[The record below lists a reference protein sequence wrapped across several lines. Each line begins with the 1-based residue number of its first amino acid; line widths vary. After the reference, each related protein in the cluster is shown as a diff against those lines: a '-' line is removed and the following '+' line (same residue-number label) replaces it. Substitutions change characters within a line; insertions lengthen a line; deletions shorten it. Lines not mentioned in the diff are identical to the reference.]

1 MTPDQVGYAEAM
13 PADAPDLPARSLLL
27 RALTDDGIIHFDLAD
42 AAGAQRWQLN
52 ERSAVRARCTELG
65 RRLLIVLPMI
75 RCSRVMVS
83 VRFLSM
89 LDPRIVNALG
99 LTLDGV
105 PPEGP
110 ITVGQHQ
117 FCSTLEASFR
127 LAGQH
132 VQSCE
137 LAIEMPFVNTLADP
151 DPAIGDRL
159 RQGLSAVDIRDIVLS
174 VPPAAGP
181 ADLGALFW
189 PGGAWSALP
198 PASLVDALQGL
209 RRGDH
214 VAAKYRHL
222 TVELPMLTSIL
233 GLVQPDHVW
242 SVPGTPLAALVRGA
256 PTADTLPAGRLA
268 VVATLFDMPVRGA
281 DIAGVAGR
289 FEDAVLLL
297 ACAEDFRLRRL
308 LANPLV
314 APHVH
319 VVGSEH
325 AILIANLGGLRQ
337 AGGSA
342 LVETFLLLL
351 ARIGATT
358 TPWLTEHGEA
368 LSWSWWLRHLGHL
381 VTAIDALNAGIAST
395 AILLLSLAPE
405 CTPAAPDPDAAMLRD
420 LVRALPRGEGAP
432 LGLIEPALQRTLD
445 TYLSHLAAAV
455 QGQGVGWRFNL
466 SAHDLAFRIAGMLT
480 GWQQF
485 GLADNATA
493 RLAQRLRIGQP
504 GLPLYPKA
512 LKPFNE
518 YIDFY
523 KTAARIMSVGSIDP
537 NLRTRLDKLPGG
549 LDHVVRQNQAAREIE
564 IALRLLGDRH
574 KGEEI
579 VWVDAGCSYGVI
591 MNGVVPPANVQ
602 GRCSFVGF
610 DMNGPAIER
619 AVIVGANLGHAHC
632 RFEVGD
638 LAEARA
644 LAHGRRVHLITA
656 FEVLEHCPDPVAV
669 LRDYRAMDPSMLV
682 VGSPLSELQGI
693 LPGEQHLWGFDG
705 EGFTAL
711 VEEAGFA
718 PIGLNMRY
726 VGRFVDGN
734 DWVMV
739 TATTGDRKTMRFV

>member
-1 MTPDQVGYAEAM
+1 MVNDIIGDAAVV
-13 PADAPDLPARSLLL
+13 APDVSCPAPASLLL
-27 RALTDDGIIHFDLAD
+27 ALTDDDRIHFDLAD
-42 AAGAQRWQLN
+42 ASGARRWQLI
-52 ERSAVRARCTELG
+52 ERSAIRARSTELD
-65 RRLLIVLPMI
+65 RRLAILLPAIPFRDVLISI
-75 RCSRVMVS
+75 
-83 VRFLSM
+83 RFLVV
-89 LDPRIVNALG
+89 LERQVVNALR

-105 PPEGP
+105 PPVGP
-110 ITVGQHQ
+110 ITAGRHESG
-117 FCSTLEASFR
+117 STLDASFR
-127 LAGQH
+127 LPGQYG
-132 VQSCE
+132 QSRE
-137 LAIEMPFVNTLADP
+137 PVIEMPFIDAFAEP
-151 DPAIGDRL
+151 DLGSGDSL
-159 RQGLSAVDIRDIVLS
+159 RQRLSTVDIKDLVLSA
-174 VPPAAGP
+174 PPAAGP
-181 ADLGALFW
+181 TELGALFW
-189 PGGAWSALP
+189 PGEPWSVLR
-198 PASLVDALQGL
+198 PASLVDVLPGL

-222 TVELPMLTSIL
+222 TVELPMLTALLRLI
-233 GLVQPDHVW
+233 QPDHVW
-242 SVPGTPLAALVRGA
+242 SVPGTPLASLARGA
-256 PTADTLPAGRLA
+256 PTADSLPAGRLA
-268 VVATLFDMPVRGA
+268 VVATLFDLPNRGT
-281 DIAGVAGR
+281 DIANLAGQ

-297 ACAEDFRLRRL
+297 ACAEDFGLRRL
-308 LANPLV
+308 LANPLL

-325 AILIANLGGLRQ
+325 AILIASLGGLRQ

-342 LVETFLLLL
+342 LVGTFLLLL
-351 ARIGATT
+351 ERIGANS

-368 LSWSWWLRHLGHL
+368 LGWSWWLRHLGHL
-381 VTAIDALNAGIAST
+381 MTAIDALNAATAST

-405 CTPAAPDPDAAMLRD
+405 CTPAAPDPDPAMLRD
-420 LVRALPRGEGAP
+420 LVRALPRGEGVP
-432 LGLIEPALQRTLD
+432 LGLIAPALRGTLD
-445 TYLSHLAAAV
+445 TYLGHLAAAV
-455 QGQGVGWRFNL
+455 QGQWVGWKFNL
-466 SAHDLAFRIAGMLT
+466 SAHDLAFRVAGLLA

-485 GLADNATA
+485 GLPGNATA
-493 RLAQRLRIGQP
+493 GLAQRLHTGQP
-504 GLPLYPKA
+504 GLRLYPKA

-523 KTAARIMSVGSIDP
+523 KAEARIMAAGAIDP
-537 NLRTRLDKLPGG
+537 NLRARLDKLSGG

-591 MNGVVPPANVQ
+591 MNAVVPPTNIRD
-602 GRCSFVGF
+602 RCSFLGF
-610 DMNGPAIER
+610 DMNAPAIER
-619 AVIVGANLGHAHC
+619 ATIVGANLGHAHY

-644 LAHGRRVHLITA
+644 LALGRRVHLTTA
-656 FEVLEHCPDPVAV
+656 FEVLEHGPDPVAV
-669 LRDYRAMDPSMLV
+669 LRDYRAMDPCVLV
-682 VGSPLSELQGI
+682 VSSPLSEQQGI

-739 TATTGDRKTMRFV
+739 TATTGDPKTMRYV

>member
-1 MTPDQVGYAEAM
+1 
-13 PADAPDLPARSLLL
+13 
-27 RALTDDGIIHFDLAD
+27 
-42 AAGAQRWQLN
+42 
-52 ERSAVRARCTELG
+52 
-65 RRLLIVLPMI
+65 
-75 RCSRVMVS
+75 
-83 VRFLSM
+83 
-89 LDPRIVNALG
+89 
-99 LTLDGV
+99 
-105 PPEGP
+105 
-110 ITVGQHQ
+110 
-117 FCSTLEASFR
+117 
-127 LAGQH
+127 
-132 VQSCE
+132 
-137 LAIEMPFVNTLADP
+137 
-151 DPAIGDRL
+151 
-159 RQGLSAVDIRDIVLS
+159 
-174 VPPAAGP
+174 
-181 ADLGALFW
+181 
-189 PGGAWSALP
+189 
-198 PASLVDALQGL
+198 VDALQGL
-209 RRGDH
+209 RRGAH

-222 TVELPMLTSIL
+222 TVELPMLTAIL

-242 SVPGTPLAALVRGA
+242 SVPGTPLASLARGA
-256 PTADTLPAGRLA
+256 PMADTLPAGRLA
-268 VVATLFDMPVRGA
+268 IVATLFDLPIRGA
-281 DIAGVAGR
+281 DIAGLAGR
-289 FEDAVLLL
+289 FEDAVLLM

-308 LANPLV
+308 LANPLL

-325 AILIANLGGLRQ
+325 AILIASLGGLRE

-351 ARIGATT
+351 ERIGATS

-368 LSWSWWLRHLGHL
+368 LGWSWWLRHLGHL
-381 VTAIDALNAGIAST
+381 VTAIDALNAGTANT

-405 CTPAAPDPDAAMLRD
+405 CTPAAPDPDPAMLRD

-432 LGLIEPALQRTLD
+432 LGLISPALQSALD
-445 TYLSHLAAAV
+445 TYLGHLAAAA

-485 GLADNATA
+485 GLAGNATA
-493 RLAQRLRIGQP
+493 RLAQRLRTGQP

-523 KTAARIMSVGSIDP
+523 KAEARMMSAGSIDP
-537 NLRTRLDKLPGG
+537 NLRTRLDRLSGG

-591 MNGVVPPANVQ
+591 MNAVVPPANIQ
-602 GRCSFVGF
+602 GRCSFLGF
-610 DMNGPAIER
+610 DMNAPAIDR

-638 LAEARA
+638 LAEARS
-644 LAHGRRVHLITA
+644 LARGRRVHLITA

-682 VGSPLSELQGI
+682 VGSPLSEQQGI